1 LLPKEI
7 HPIADRHILHS
18 IFAFSRLA
26 SQPLLYGLSKA
37 FIVTHSKSQGLLPME
52 YVSFGS
58 TGLKVSRLAL
68 GTMGFGS
75 KTWRKWALDEEESRP
90 IIRRALELGIRFF
103 DTADMYSL
111 GRSEEILG
119 QALKDF
125 GGSRESVVI
134 ATKAWSPMS
143 ADPNDRGLSR
153 KHLLSAIDKSL
164 KRLGTDYVDLFQ
176 MHRWDPTTPVEE
188 TLLAMHEIVKAGKA
202 LYIGASTMAAWQFA
216 KLVYTADR
224 LGVTRPVSM
233 QPYYNLLYREE
244 EHEMIPLCRAEGIA
258 VIPYSPI
265 ARGFVTGERR
275 KGDFGDTVRAKTDD
289 YMKKLYYTDPD
300 FAIVEKITEVAR
312 ARGIPNVQV
321 ALAWVLQQPG
331 ITSPIIGV
339 TKIEQLGPLVGALD
353 IELDDSELSMLSAA
367 YRPHEVVSD
376 MPRPKS

>member
-1 LLPKEI
+1 
-7 HPIADRHILHS
+7 
-18 IFAFSRLA
+18 
-26 SQPLLYGLSKA
+26 
-37 FIVTHSKSQGLLPME
+37 ME

-75 KTWRKWALDEEESRP
+75 KSWRTWALEEDESRP

-119 QALKDF
+119 RALKDF
-125 GGSRESVVI
+125 GVSRDNVVI
-134 ATKAWSPMS
+134 GTKAWSPMS

-153 KHLLSAIDKSL
+153 KHLFSAIDQSL
-164 KRLGTDYVDLFQ
+164 KRLGADYVDLFQ
-176 MHRWDPTTPVEE
+176 MHRWDPATPVEE

-202 LYIGASTMAAWQFA
+202 LYIGASTMSAWQFA
-216 KLVYTADR
+216 KLIYTADR
-224 LGVTRPVSM
+224 LGLTRPVSM

-244 EHEMIPLCRAEGIA
+244 EREMIPLCRAEGIA

-300 FAIVEKITEVAR
+300 FAVVEKITEVAR
-312 ARGIPNVQV
+312 KRGAPNVQV
-321 ALAWVLQQPG
+321 ALAWVLQKPG
-331 ITSPIIGV
+331 ITAPIIGV
-339 TKIEQLGPLVGALD
+339 TKIEQLDALVGALD
-353 IELDDSELSMLSAA
+353 IKLDDSELGILSGA